1 MLHGPSDPGRR
12 SSSLRAI
19 TQKSLTMWRII
30 QTKIDRFNALL
41 KTETNPTKRALEQL
55 VLAEQKARKGIAWP
69 RTTRK
74 KPRPFS

>member
-1 MLHGPSDPGRR
+1 MLHGPSGPGRR
-12 SSSLRAI
+12 FSSLRAI
-19 TQKSLTMWRII
+19 AQKSLTMWRVM
-30 QTKIDRFNALL
+30 L

-55 VLAEQKARKGIAWP
+55 VLAEHKARKGIAWP